1 MSNGRYPSSQDPSD
15 RDPSDQDPTDVHEL
29 LAELEGL
36 LRDRRRLH
44 VERSSGV
51 RPLPVD
57 DLIEAWDEL
66 EQRAAEDPAA
76 ASRYAKRMADV
87 RARMALHIRDVP
99 EKALEGLYEDIR
111 AATDSDNPW
120 SRSRMSEAF
129 LDAPDSL
136 ARWRFVAMAA
146 CAVLA
151 LGAGLF
157 VGGRWNFEGGGDAD
171 ALAREDLRDRT
182 LERFD
187 VAGNLRLPTRPSR
200 GTAKFVSTQP
210 MAPGTQPMA
219 PGDAY
224 PGSPAKR
231 SGLWLF
237 PVGARQDGDGANMG
251 PVGAPADELERN

>member
-1 MSNGRYPSSQDPSD
+1 MQGPAS
-15 RDPSDQDPTDVHEL
+15 VHQVL
-29 LAELEGL
+29 VELEGL
-36 LRDRRRLH
+36 LRERRRLH

-51 RPLPVD
+51 CPPRVD
-57 DLIEAWDEL
+57 DLIDLWDEL
-66 EQRAAEDPAA
+66 EQCAAEDPVA
-76 ASRYAKRMADV
+76 ASRFAKRIADV

-99 EKALEGLYEDIR
+99 ENALEGLYDDIR

-136 ARWRFVAMAA
+136 ARWRFAAMAA
-146 CAVLA
+146 CALLA

-157 VGGRWNFEGGGDAD
+157 AGGRLDFDGRGDAD

-187 VAGNLRLPTRPSR
+187 VAGNLRLPMLPSR
-200 GTAKFVSTQP
+200 RTATFVSTQP
-210 MAPGTQPMA
+210 RM

-224 PGSPAKR
+224 PSSPAKR

-237 PVGARQDGDGANMG
+237 PVGARQSGDDVNMG

>member
-1 MSNGRYPSSQDPSD
+1 MSTGSNNASG
-15 RDPSDQDPTDVHEL
+15 RDPSRQDPADVREL

-36 LRDRRRLH
+36 LRERRRLH
-44 VERSSGV
+44 VERSSAL
-51 RPLPVD
+51 RPPPVD
-57 DLIEAWDEL
+57 DLIEVWDEL
-66 EQRAAEDPAA
+66 EQGAAEDPVA
-76 ASRYAKRMADV
+76 ASRYAKRIADV

-99 EKALEGLYEDIR
+99 DEALEGLYDDIR

-136 ARWRFVAMAA
+136 ARWRFAAMAA

-157 VGGRWNFEGGGDAD
+157 AGGGLGFDGRGDTD

-187 VAGNLRLPTRPSR
+187 VAGNLRLPTLPTRSPA
-200 GTAKFVSTQP
+200 TFVSTQP
-210 MAPGTQPMA
+210 GTR
-219 PGDAY
+219 GESFLS
-224 PGSPAKR
+224 SPAKR

-237 PVGARQDGDGANMG
+237 PVGARQPGDGANMG